1 MWWWRL
7 RTTFKLKTFG
17 NSTSSLNNISNIIK
31 TSNKNIDSGYFE
43 LTTTKTIV
51 ENKVCKINISNNT
64 TDDLGL
70 FYNVIIND
78 DATSLEISTLGD
90 DKLTGY
96 INIGRNELISN
107 DIIEEGE

>member
-1 MWWWRL
+1 MCV
-7 RTTFKLKTFG
+7 
-17 NSTSSLNNISNIIK
+17 
-31 TSNKNIDSGYFE
+31 

-78 DATSLEISTLGD
+78 DATFAVIFSPSFVL
-90 DKLTGY
+90 K
-96 INIGRNELISN
+96 
-107 DIIEEGE
+107 DIAAPA